1 MTKNSSVFFKDINI
15 EKDCAK
21 LFRLKKNIPPKKV
34 CIVSG
39 NEPGENHSPAPIV
52 ECVSEYMC

>member
-21 LFRLKKNIPPKKV
+21 LFRLKKKYSAKKSLH
-34 CIVSG
+34 CFG
-39 NEPGENHSPAPIV
+39 K
-52 ECVSEYMC
+52 

>member
-52 ECVSEYMC
+52 ECVSK